1 MQSASTLPAAWK
13 PPRSAA
19 LRLRAQAL
27 GLAALATTLV
37 ASCEFPL
44 PGADVDPGPGPPP
57 LGDAPCELRDRSIC
71 VHLVELAD
79 QSLPDGVLD
88 TDTSDL
94 CAKPPLV
101 PAAAPYC
108 VIRAAAL
115 TVPAGVTVRAIGAR
129 PLVLV
134 ATGAVTINGTI
145 DVSSRRE
152 ALPST
157 PKSTGAGGGHAT
169 SCLAFLRAAQ
179 PKSAGG
185 IGGGGGG
192 GTFGGLGGSGGDGDA
207 GSADPA
213 VGGLPTLMRDPQP
226 TTLRAGCRGG
236 QGAGISAAT
245 KGGDGGDG
253 GGALYVASKLSITV
267 NLGGQLAA
275 NGAGGLGGD
284 LLSGGGGGGSGGLL
298 VLDAPTVTRG
308 GRLTANG
315 GGGGEGGS
323 ASAAG
328 LPGADGLI
336 STAHAAGG
344 DSGAPST
351 SAGGAGGARSPI
363 DGEYGAN
370 SPAAAG
376 GGAGGGTG
384 VIRIYG
390 ATGTAGP
397 VESPGVQHTP

>member
-1 MQSASTLPAAWK
+1 MNPDS
-13 PPRSAA
+13 
-19 LRLRAQAL
+19 
-27 GLAALATTLV
+27 
-37 ASCEFPL
+37 E
-44 PGADVDPGPGPPP
+44 PPP

-134 ATGAVTINGTI
+134 ATGAVTINGTV
-145 DVSSRRE
+145 DVSSRHE
-152 ALPST
+152 VLPST

-169 SCLAFLRAAQ
+169 VCQAFRREAQ
-179 PKSAGG
+179 PKAS
-185 IGGGGGG
+185 GGGGAGG
-192 GTFGGLGGSGGDGDA
+192 GTFGGLGGNGGNGDSG
-207 GSADPA
+207 SSTPA
-213 VGGLPTLMRDPQP
+213 EGALPTLTRDPQP
-226 TTLRAGCRGG
+226 TTLRGGCPGG
-236 QGAGISAAT
+236 QGAGVSTVT
-245 KGGDGGDG
+245 KGGTGGDG

-328 LPGADGLI
+328 LPGADGEI
-336 STAHAAGG
+336 STAHADGG
-344 DSGAPST
+344 DSGALST

-363 DGEYGAN
+363 DGEFGAN
-370 SPAAAG
+370 SPTAAG

-384 VIRIYG
+384 FIRIYG
-390 ATGTAGP
+390 ATGPAGP
-397 VESPGVQHTP
+397 VESPGVVHTP